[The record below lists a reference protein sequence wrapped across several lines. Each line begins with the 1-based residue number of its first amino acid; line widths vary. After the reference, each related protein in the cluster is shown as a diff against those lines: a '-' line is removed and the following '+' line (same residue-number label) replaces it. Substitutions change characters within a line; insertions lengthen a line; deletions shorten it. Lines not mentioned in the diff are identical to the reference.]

1 MDMQTWNPYV
11 RFARRKDT
19 TLLQGLLQAVDHR
32 ILYFHSGSGYIEA
45 AGTQYPIAPGSLIY
59 MPAGTPYRYL
69 FSREAPVFSGFNFDF
84 FQTHANFSTPVP
96 PVMHTAFSQD
106 NILEKQFLAESTL
119 FSACMFLENVYQF
132 EEPFL
137 EIADEFLNHN
147 LYYDVR
153 CSTLLKDILIRFLRL
168 ATTQTRGINQ
178 QKVDKILAYIHTNY
192 QSSLTNKHLAEH
204 FGYHENYIGSLI
216 LKYTGL
222 TLHQYVLNYRMQ
234 IAVGLLQST
243 TLSVSQVA
251 EKVGMPDIK
260 HFSKCFKKLLGH
272 APSNFKVK

>member
-192 QSSLTNKHLAEH
+192 QSPLTNKHLAEH
-204 FGYHENYIGSLI
+204 FGYHENYIGTLI